1 MPHIPI
7 FGCGMW
13 QTPHKNHTFRGP
25 RLGTQMGLLACA
37 VAIMLTG
44 VVIGRLSA
52 RSSEVGDVYLRRS
65 EPSPSHSLKAAG
77 AVPRD
82 RPTLDHVLRTTAP
95 ATPHGVPQ
103 HKPQRQRQP
112 GTIIEGSGGG
122 STYMVHTGSGGDG
135 DIIGDGADADSMRYA
150 SMEAE
155 VVRLVNA
162 ERRKYG
168 CRPLRVDPRLVESAR
183 AHAAEMAS
191 SRLFRHTS
199 PGGASPWDRM
209 GAAGYADGGAETI
222 ARGYQT
228 ASAVVRGWM
237 AGRSD
242 RATLLDCRLVATGVG
257 VSPGEGG
264 LWWTEDFG
272 YS

>member
-1 MPHIPI
+1 
-7 FGCGMW
+7 MW

-25 RLGTQMGLLACA
+25 LRVTQMGLLACA
-37 VAIMLTG
+37 VAILLTG
-44 VVIGRLSA
+44 VVIGRVSA
-52 RSSEVGDVYLRRS
+52 RSDGLDDVYLRQS
-65 EPSPSHSLKAAG
+65 DPSPSSAA
-77 AVPRD
+77 AKTSAAIPRD
-82 RPTLDHVLRTTAP
+82 RPTLDHVLRTEAP
-95 ATPHGVPQ
+95 VAAREVPQ
-103 HKPQRQRQP
+103 VTPKKERRPSSM
-112 GTIIEGSGGG
+112 IDGSGGG
-122 STYMVHTGSGGDG
+122 SSYTMVTEGGGSEDA
-135 DIIGDGADADSMRYA
+135 ADPDMMRAA

-162 ERRKYG
+162 ERRKHG

-183 AHAAEMAS
+183 AHSEEMAS
-191 SRLFRHTS
+191 SKLFRHSS
-199 PGGASPWDRM
+199 PGGATPWDRM

-228 ASAVVRGWM
+228 PEAVVRGWM

-257 VSPGEGG
+257 VSLGEGG
-264 LWWTEDFG
+264 PWWTEDFG

>member
-1 MPHIPI
+1 MARIPI
-7 FGCGMW
+7 FDCGMW

-25 RLGTQMGLLACA
+25 LRGTQMGLLACA
-37 VAIMLTG
+37 VAILLTG
-44 VVIGRLSA
+44 VVIGRMSA
-52 RSSEVGDVYLRRS
+52 GSGEVDEVYLRKS
-65 EPSPSHSLKAAG
+65 EPSLSPRASAPG

-82 RPTLDHVLRTTAP
+82 RPALDHVLRTVAP
-95 ATPHGVPQ
+95 VTPGEVPQ
-103 HKPQRQRQP
+103 QRPRKEQP
-112 GTIIEGSGGG
+112 PSTVIDGSGGG
-122 STYMVHTGSGGDG
+122 SPYSVLTP
-135 DIIGDGADADSMRYA
+135 GADGGGGAYDADAMRAA

-162 ERRKYG
+162 ERRKHG

-183 AHAAEMAS
+183 AHSAEMAS
-191 SRLFRHTS
+191 SGLFRHSS
-199 PGGASPWDRM
+199 PGGATPWDRM
-209 GAAGYADGGAETI
+209 GAAGYSQGGAETI

-228 ASAVVRGWM
+228 AAAVVRGWM

-257 VSPGEGG
+257 VSTGDGG
-264 LWWTEDFG
+264 PWWTEDFG